1 MHIPHEEIRDKEDRS
16 WSFKLVRALEECRD
30 EDEIEEIVMTLRA
43 LDDYRT
49 VEPLTALVENLELD
63 ELVREGASD
72 ALYGCTTT
80 ESLETRQKWWSSED
94 EILKCHAIRKSER
107 SDGDLI
113 ERLASDPENIFYV
126 DAIKRMAL
134 GYEEERFQI
143 LKMKALHHVDPVVR
157 GMAAY
162 TICNDE
168 PVAAEDALIALAEN
182 EDDWAAKEALSVL
195 WYYCSQ
201 KVLLFLHDKCTT
213 GRVEL
218 QEDYQNAFE
227 DVQNSFTWYFKEF
240 EKKDSVE
247 AKILIKW
254 MQPVWHILYP
264 DQQSPWKEDVEEESN
279 SATDS
284 AKQVKTLSVQDIIN
298 RFDNADGL
306 WHDRWNFTND
316 VDWQSFS
323 ENEQKT
329 LIKYF
334 STHPDWSVR
343 EICGDR
349 LVKMNAIDA
358 LIEMLSDPVY
368 SVRKMATFYLC
379 EVPKE
384 SRIAPILWSQLQN
397 ICVQNTYAS
406 ETLGSYVHH
415 EPDEELLEKRLFDL
429 ALNDERKSVNYKAIE
444 VLDKREARKYIE
456 QLVPLLKP
464 EPFVNWGIHCAIL
477 NSCAKLKI
485 PVPNAAELAKIDN
498 FFLQSSLAK
507 VLANN

>member
-16 WSFKLVRALEECRD
+16 WSFRLVRALEESRD
-30 EDEIEEIVMTLRA
+30 EDEIEEIAQTLQA

-63 ELVREGASD
+63 ELVREGACD

-80 ESLETRQKWWSSED
+80 ESLGTRQKWWSSED
-94 EILKCHAIRKSER
+94 ETIKLHAVRKSKR

-113 ERLASDPENIFYV
+113 ERLASDPDNDFYI

-134 GYEEERFQI
+134 GYEEERFQK
-143 LKMKALHHVDPVVR
+143 LKINALYHSNPIVC
-157 GMAAY
+157 GFAAD

-195 WYYCSQ
+195 WYYYTQ
-201 KVLLFLHDKCTT
+201 KNLLFLHDKCTT

-218 QEDYQNAFE
+218 QEDYQKAFE
-227 DVQNSFTWYFKEF
+227 QVRDSFTSYFKEF

-264 DQQSPWKEDVEEESN
+264 DQQSPWKEIVEEESN

-306 WHDRWNFTND
+306 WHDRWSFTEG

-343 EICGDR
+343 DICGNK
-349 LVKMNAIDA
+349 LAKMNATDA
-358 LIEMLSDPVY
+358 LVELLSDPVHE
-368 SVRKMATFYLC
+368 VRKMASYYLC

-397 ICVQNTYAS
+397 ICVQNTYSS

-429 ALNDERKSVNYKAIE
+429 ALNEERTDVKYKAIE
-444 VLDKREARKYIE
+444 VLDKRKARKYIE

-477 NSCAKLKI
+477 NACAKLKI
-485 PVPNAAELAKIDN
+485 PVPNAHELAKIDD